1 MQLPIASNYN
11 ILIADKRG
19 KMVVVECTPNIKKI
33 GEAKSVDDGYLVCT
47 VNSFISDKL
56 KPYDFAKGDDY
67 HSYAPYMVRDFIKKN
82 ADIWKN
88 KKILCIATMGAFSGD
103 GAGCTTRMLKRYGA
117 TILGG
122 IHIHMPDSVCDSKL
136 LKKTM
141 DENRC
146 IIAQAD
152 RKIEE
157 VALQIINGDYPQE
170 GITLVSHIIGL
181 LGQRLWFYKKTK
193 GYSNKLKINNNCIG
207 CGKCVSIC
215 PMKNLI
221 LRNKKVVS
229 NDRCTMCYRCIS
241 LCPQKAITLLGN
253 EVVEQ
258 YRIVWIF
265 LPISISGLIFC
276 MIRSF
281 HFLNISQ

>member
-1 MQLPIASNYN
+1 
-11 ILIADKRG
+11 
-19 KMVVVECTPNIKKI
+19 
-33 GEAKSVDDGYLVCT
+33 
-47 VNSFISDKL
+47 
-56 KPYDFAKGDDY
+56 
-67 HSYAPYMVRDFIKKN
+67 
-82 ADIWKN
+82 
-88 KKILCIATMGAFSGD
+88 
-103 GAGCTTRMLKRYGA
+103 MLKRYGA

-146 IIAQAD
+146 IIARAD
-152 RKIEE
+152 KKIEK

-258 YRIVWIF
+258 YRIEGYSN
-265 LPISISGLIFC
+265 LMNS
-276 MIRSF
+276 
-281 HFLNISQ
+281 

>member
-1 MQLPIASNYN
+1 MWIQGREEHGSAKWGNASAINKKYQDKNPSANKLLTQNVRIGLDGRKHRRNLN
-11 ILIADKRG
+11 ILCCGGSGAG
-19 KMVVVECTPNIKKI
+19 KTRFFCKPNAMQCNTSMVVLDP
-33 GEAKSVDDGYLVCT
+33 
-47 VNSFISDKL
+47 
-56 KPYDFAKGDDY
+56 
-67 HSYAPYMVRDFIKKN
+67 
-82 ADIWKN
+82 
-88 KKILCIATMGAFSGD
+88 
-103 GAGCTTRMLKRYGA
+103 
-117 TILGG
+117 
-122 IHIHMPDSVCDSKL
+122 
-136 LKKTM
+136 M

-146 IIAQAD
+146 IIARAD
-152 RKIEE
+152 KKIEK

-258 YRIVWIF
+258 YRIEDY
-265 LPISISGLIFC
+265 
-276 MIRSF
+276 R
-281 HFLNISQ
+281 

>member
-1 MQLPIASNYN
+1 
-11 ILIADKRG
+11 
-19 KMVVVECTPNIKKI
+19 
-33 GEAKSVDDGYLVCT
+33 
-47 VNSFISDKL
+47 
-56 KPYDFAKGDDY
+56 
-67 HSYAPYMVRDFIKKN
+67 
-82 ADIWKN
+82 
-88 KKILCIATMGAFSGD
+88 
-103 GAGCTTRMLKRYGA
+103 
-117 TILGG
+117 
-122 IHIHMPDSVCDSKL
+122 MPDSVCDSKL

-215 PMKNLI
+215 PMKI
-221 LRNKKVVS
+221 LFYEIRKLCRMIAVQCVIAVLAYAPKK
-229 NDRCTMCYRCIS
+229 
-241 LCPQKAITLLGN
+241 GN
-253 EVVEQ
+253 N
-258 YRIVWIF
+258 
-265 LPISISGLIFC
+265 
-276 MIRSF
+276 SF
-281 HFLNISQ
+281 RK

>member
-1 MQLPIASNYN
+1 MVGIYLSGTGNTKYCIEKLVSLIHSSAKAIPMESPEAISAIQQNEEIYIGYPTQFSN
-11 ILIADKRG
+11 
-19 KMVVVECTPNIKKI
+19 
-33 GEAKSVDDGYLVCT
+33 
-47 VNSFISDKL
+47 
-56 KPYDFAKGDDY
+56 
-67 HSYAPYMVRDFIKKN
+67 APYMVRDFIKKN

-170 GITLVSHIIGL
+170 GITLMEDSRHACGLVLDNGMELLLHIGIDTVEMQGDGFEYL
-181 LGQRLWFYKKTK
+181 IKEGQEVKAGTPLIRFNRQKIKEA
-193 GYSNKLKINNNCIG
+193 GYSDVTV
-207 CGKCVSIC
+207 CV
-215 PMKNLI
+215 
-221 LRNKKVVS
+221 
-229 NDRCTMCYRCIS
+229 
-241 LCPQKAITLLGN
+241 ITDGADEKTVHFHTGIYAQEN
-253 EVVEQ
+253 ETVIIE
-258 YRIVWIF
+258 IE
-265 LPISISGLIFC
+265 
-276 MIRSF
+276 
-281 HFLNISQ
+281 

>member
-1 MQLPIASNYN
+1 MKMS
-11 ILIADKRG
+11 KR
-19 KMVVVECTPNIKKI
+19 
-33 GEAKSVDDGYLVCT
+33 S
-47 VNSFISDKL
+47 
-56 KPYDFAKGDDY
+56 
-67 HSYAPYMVRDFIKKN
+67 
-82 ADIWKN
+82 
-88 KKILCIATMGAFSGD
+88 
-103 GAGCTTRMLKRYGA
+103 
-117 TILGG
+117 
-122 IHIHMPDSVCDSKL
+122 
-136 LKKTM
+136 
-141 DENRC
+141 
-146 IIAQAD
+146 
-152 RKIEE
+152 KIEK

-258 YRIVWIF
+258 YRIEDY
-265 LPISISGLIFC
+265 
-276 MIRSF
+276 R
-281 HFLNISQ
+281 

>member
-1 MQLPIASNYN
+1 
-11 ILIADKRG
+11 
-19 KMVVVECTPNIKKI
+19 
-33 GEAKSVDDGYLVCT
+33 
-47 VNSFISDKL
+47 
-56 KPYDFAKGDDY
+56 
-67 HSYAPYMVRDFIKKN
+67 MVRDFIKKN

-146 IIAQAD
+146 IIARAD
-152 RKIEE
+152 KKIEK

-258 YRIVWIF
+258 YRIEDY
-265 LPISISGLIFC
+265 
-276 MIRSF
+276 R
-281 HFLNISQ
+281 

>member
-1 MQLPIASNYN
+1 MVGIYLSGTGNTKYCIEKLVSLIHSSAKAIPMESPEAISAIQQNEEIYIGYPTQFSN
-11 ILIADKRG
+11 
-19 KMVVVECTPNIKKI
+19 
-33 GEAKSVDDGYLVCT
+33 
-47 VNSFISDKL
+47 
-56 KPYDFAKGDDY
+56 
-67 HSYAPYMVRDFIKKN
+67 APYMVRDFIKKN

-181 LGQRLWFYKKTK
+181 LGQ
-193 GYSNKLKINNNCIG
+193 GIAINTVISAERTSAIG
-207 CGKCVSIC
+207 CAYKIPFNPHINGKIKITG
-215 PMKNLI
+215 MKQIPCRQAPRINPSFPFPRA
-221 LRNKKVVS
+221 RNKEEYTV
-229 NDRCTMCYRCIS
+229 
-241 LCPQKAITLLGN
+241 
-253 EVVEQ
+253 
-258 YRIVWIF
+258 
-265 LPISISGLIFC
+265 
-276 MIRSF
+276 
-281 HFLNISQ
+281 

>member
-1 MQLPIASNYN
+1 QNEEIYIGYPTQFSN
-11 ILIADKRG
+11 
-19 KMVVVECTPNIKKI
+19 
-33 GEAKSVDDGYLVCT
+33 
-47 VNSFISDKL
+47 
-56 KPYDFAKGDDY
+56 
-67 HSYAPYMVRDFIKKN
+67 APYMVRDFIKKN

-258 YRIVWIF
+258 YRIEDY
-265 LPISISGLIFC
+265 
-276 MIRSF
+276 R
-281 HFLNISQ
+281 

>member
-1 MQLPIASNYN
+1 MVGIYLSGTGNTKYCIEKLVSLIHSSAKAIPMESPEAISAIQQNEEIYIGYPTQFSN
-11 ILIADKRG
+11 
-19 KMVVVECTPNIKKI
+19 
-33 GEAKSVDDGYLVCT
+33 
-47 VNSFISDKL
+47 
-56 KPYDFAKGDDY
+56 
-67 HSYAPYMVRDFIKKN
+67 APYMVRDFIKKN

-146 IIAQAD
+146 IIARAD
-152 RKIEE
+152 KKIEK
-157 VALQIINGDYPQE
+157 VALQMINGAYPQD

-258 YRIVWIF
+258 YRIEDY
-265 LPISISGLIFC
+265 
-276 MIRSF
+276 R
-281 HFLNISQ
+281 